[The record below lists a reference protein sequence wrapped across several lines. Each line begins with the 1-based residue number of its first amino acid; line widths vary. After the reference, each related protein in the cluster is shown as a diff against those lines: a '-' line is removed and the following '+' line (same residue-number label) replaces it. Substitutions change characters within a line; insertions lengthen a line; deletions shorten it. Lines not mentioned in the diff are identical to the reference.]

1 MVMYVINKN
10 FFMKIGKIFII
21 IIILMILTCYVLS
34 KLIGDTSIFQPDQY
48 QIQDRKY
55 QEPLR
60 V

>member
-1 MVMYVINKN
+1 MHYI
-10 FFMKIGKIFII
+10 IESFII